1 MTQPSDVGPMA
12 EDHPKQAA
20 TGAEDAAMGTEAV
33 AGEGRSA
40 AAVAGLLRGFLAVQ
54 QRRAEAYSTLRRY
67 RCCRAPVRSCHSGS
81 QPNPNDLTRNFWLC
95 AETVW
100 ILWRCRPD
108 WA

>member
-33 AGEGRSA
+33 AGEGCSA

-67 RCCRAPVRSCHSGS
+67 RCCCAPVRSGDPGS

-95 AETVW
+95 AEAVW
-100 ILWRCRPD
+100 IV
-108 WA
+108 

>member
-1 MTQPSDVGPMA
+1 VEAAVSQPSDVGHMA

-67 RCCRAPVRSCHSGS
+67 RCCCAPVRSGDPGS

-95 AETVW
+95 AEAVW
-100 ILWRCRPD
+100 IV
-108 WA
+108 

>member
-1 MTQPSDVGPMA
+1 MA

-67 RCCRAPVRSCHSGS
+67 RCCCAPVRSGDPGS

-95 AETVW
+95 AEAVW
-100 ILWRCRPD
+100 IV
-108 WA
+108 